1 MFIMRIAFIGNETE
15 ITNIILKSKQ
25 SEIRQV
31 SKNILTTFVATK
43 K

>member
-1 MFIMRIAFIGNETE
+1 MRIAFIGNETE
-15 ITNIILKSKQ
+15 MTNIILNSKQ

-31 SKNILTTFVATK
+31 SKNILTTYIAIK